1 MDKMGSS
8 WSNGPGSG
16 PEPEILGSG
25 CTTPSCRKAG
35 ARGALTGIGHEP
47 VTDTAVMTF
56 MLALDSTYI
65 YGTLNVSMNTD
76 YVDLSMVKFRGVKM
90 TINDP
95 AQILDYS
102 DRPLIVVINH
112 EFSKLKSMV
121 RPRTGPRPRRHDA
134 TLTSEIDL
142 ILGPGSSR
150 ILRAPAADVRARPV
164 IVKFDTDADA
174 DTDAQHVQTITV

>member
-8 WSNGPGSG
+8 WSNGPGSA
-16 PEPEILGSG
+16 EILGSG
-25 CTTPSCRKAG
+25 CTTPSSRKTG

-56 MLALDSTYI
+56 MLALESTYI

-121 RPRTGPRPRRHDA
+121 RPRTGPRPHHDA

-142 ILGPGSSR
+142 ILGPGSSW

-174 DTDAQHVQTITV
+174 DTDAQHVRTITV